1 MHTVQQ
7 LREQGN
13 KVRVIHYRYPE
24 PPTDNKSVFELPEL
38 VPQRV
43 ARERHIPLSPRGG
56 HTEVYITTSS
66 NEQFS
71 GIARCNPQDQFNR
84 KIALKIAIGR
94 ALKGQNLG

>member
-13 KVRVIHYRYPE
+13 KVRVIHYRYP
-24 PPTDNKSVFELPEL
+24 TDTAFDLI
-38 VPQRV
+38 PQRV
-43 ARERHIPLSPRGG
+43 AKERKIPLSPHGG
-56 HTEVYITTSS
+56 HTEVYITTPDQ
-66 NEQFS
+66 EQFS

-94 ALKGQNLG
+94 ALKGKNLG